1 MSKHHIRLHARRW
14 SIVRK
19 AVLERDG
26 YRCTE
31 CGQAGRL
38 EVDHITPLQ
47 REPGQNPYDI
57 NGLQALCRDCHIEK
71 TRRENRRPLTAEE
84 EKWHAFMQEIATRTP
99 IA

>member
-26 YRCTE
+26 YRFTE

-47 REPGQNPYDI
+47 REPGQNPYDV

-71 TRRENRRPLTAEE
+71 TRRVTVGRSRLRKRSGMPLC
-84 EKWHAFMQEIATRTP
+84 KKSQRGP
-99 IA
+99 Q